1 MKLDGQLLDSLT
13 EQAKASSRLRMS
25 FDLRNGAEDN
35 SQRVLNALEPGT
47 AVPVHRHVASSETF
61 IVLRGTLR
69 ETFFNDKGEVMETFV
84 CQAGTPLF
92 GCNIPK
98 GQWHTAESLESGTVI
113 LETKDGKYAPQ
124 AKEDVMDNLTKDVE
138 TQKYVD
144 VIKNF
149 EKTK

>member
-13 EQAKASSRLRMS
+13 EQAKASPRLRMS

-47 AVPVHRHVASSETF
+47 VVPVHRHVASSETF

-69 ETFFNDKGEVMETFV
+69 ETFFNDKGEVMESFV

-113 LETKDGKYAPQ
+113 LETKDGKYEPQ
-124 AKEDVMDNLTKDVE
+124 RKEDLLQNVALPVKHDIFNHLK
-138 TQKYVD
+138 
-144 VIKNF
+144 
-149 EKTK
+149 

>member
-13 EQAKASSRLRMS
+13 EQAKASPRLRMS

-47 AVPVHRHVASSETF
+47 VVPVHRHVASSETF

-69 ETFFNDKGEVMETFV
+69 ETFYNDKGEVLETFV

-113 LETKDGKYAPQ
+113 LETKDGKYEPQ
-124 AKEDVMDNLTKDVE
+124 CKEDLLQNVALPVKHDIFNHLK
-138 TQKYVD
+138 
-144 VIKNF
+144 
-149 EKTK
+149 